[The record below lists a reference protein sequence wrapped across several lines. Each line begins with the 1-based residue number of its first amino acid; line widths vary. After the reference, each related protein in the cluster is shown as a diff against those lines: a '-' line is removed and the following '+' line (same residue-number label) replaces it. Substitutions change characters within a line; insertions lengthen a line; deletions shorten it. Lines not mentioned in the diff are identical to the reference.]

1 MKKVAT
7 QEGAQETDT
16 QEPRKLNMEEKRKL
30 EKLLMADIESAT
42 ERYNAVTKEERGALI
57 ERLQR
62 TPLAEAKAVY
72 ERRNLAVKQ
81 REELQQKLNALGY
94 DVNYN
99 GELAVKTAG
108 RTVKQLAEFDNRA
121 DEMRRSLATLKR
133 SYVI

>member
-1 MKKVAT
+1 MKKLAT

-16 QEPRKLNMEEKRKL
+16 QEPRKLNIEEKRKL

-42 ERYNAVTKEERGALI
+42 ERYNAVTKAARGALI

-99 GELAVKTAG
+99 WPAPGSADTELGVLMEPEVDHGE
-108 RTVKQLAEFDNRA
+108 AEVYTRVQA
-121 DEMRRSLATLKR
+121 
-133 SYVI
+133 